1 MQLCVHSD
9 ASYLNEPE
17 ARSCIG
23 GHFFMTNN
31 APKPDIDNGLVLNPT
46 GVLKVV
52 VSSTAEAEVGALFV
66 NAKEAEVIR
75 ITLEELGHKQQA
87 TTIITDNTTAHG
99 IVNSSVRQK

>member
-17 ARSCIG
+17 ARSRIG

-31 APKPDIDNGLVLNPT
+31 APKPDIYNGTVLNPT
-46 GVLKVV
+46 GALKVV
-52 VSSTAEAEVGALFV
+52 VSSAAEAEVGALFV
-66 NAKEAEVIR
+66 NTKEAEVIR

-87 TTIITDNTTAHG
+87 TTIITDNTTAYG